1 MAWPHDFLIGVNVVL
16 ENTRNMTKKDA
27 KKVEKD
33 AEEWAEE
40 FEDFLELATHPLF
53 EWYSWILPGSL
64 RQLPKDNGLF
74 HPTR

>member
-53 EWYSWILPGSL
+53 E
-64 RQLPKDNGLF
+64 
-74 HPTR
+74 

>member
-1 MAWPHDFLIGVNVVL
+1 MAVIIKLSVMAWPHDFLIGVNVVL

-53 EWYSWILPGSL
+53 E
-64 RQLPKDNGLF
+64 
-74 HPTR
+74 